1 MFDLKERIR
10 VLVAEDPT
18 RARDKDVL
26 VRLLSK
32 ELKGKE
38 QQVFMLLLTE
48 FVNHHARRPPQEPR
62 GRKPA
67 AASRNAALARAP
79 HQRAL
84 IMEQA
89 GKRPLYIPSL
99 VSGTHD
105 GWVAYDDMTGEY
117 WQQYVDSR
125 QRLSRVSASLATWG
139 SQNLQALR
147 EYKAAS
153 SGKLPTGVRESLL
166 RRMPQS
172 SGREL
177 EGGQPPLAQPDRVQ
191 AVTARA

>member
-1 MFDLKERIR
+1 LKERIR
-10 VLVAEDPT
+10 ELVAEDPT
-18 RARDKDVL
+18 RARDRDVL
-26 VRLLSK
+26 VRLLDK
-32 ELKGKE
+32 ELVGKE
-38 QQVFMLLLTE
+38 RQVFTLLLTE
-48 FVNHHARRPPQEPR
+48 YVSHHVRRPTGHRPR
-62 GRKPA
+62 KGPA
-67 AASRNAALARAP
+67 QDRSTALATAP

-89 GKRPLYIPSL
+89 GKRPLYIPAL
-99 VSGTHD
+99 VSGSHD
-105 GWVAYDDMTGEY
+105 GWVAYDDMTPEY

-147 EYKAAS
+147 EYKAPV
-153 SGKLPTGVRESLL
+153 SGKLPGGVRESLL

-177 EGGQPPLAQPDRVQ
+177 EGAVPAPQSSQPQ